1 MHRVNGS
8 VIPIRQ
14 EVHNRNG
21 SLASSRSPKSPVMN
35 PTQIRFN
42 PPSFVPKLAYLKSED
57 QVKRSMAL
65 EESKNSP
72 MADLLPSP
80 ETPNEPRKLSIKPI
94 KVTGGNFMPKKN
106 LKELLGGPNF
116 FEKTLNLPRL
126 NLQRLHSSD

>member
-1 MHRVNGS
+1 
-8 VIPIRQ
+8 
-14 EVHNRNG
+14 
-21 SLASSRSPKSPVMN
+21 
-35 PTQIRFN
+35 
-42 PPSFVPKLAYLKSED
+42 
-57 QVKRSMAL
+57 MAL